1 MESTLKGNCLLK
13 ENWRSDMADG
23 KMEDGEHYDLGRIE
37 NMTINNFNKQK
48 NNLGG
53 TSALMLPRGGAT
65 ADGGD
70 SVYSRGI
77 KFNDEELQ
85 K

>member
-13 ENWRSDMADG
+13 ENWRSDMTEG
-23 KMEDGEHYDLGRIE
+23 KMEGGEHYDLKRIE

-53 TSALMLPRGGAT
+53 
-65 ADGGD
+65 
-70 SVYSRGI
+70 
-77 KFNDEELQ
+77 
-85 K
+85 

>member
-13 ENWRSDMADG
+13 ENWRNDMIDG
-23 KMEDGEHYDLGRIE
+23 KMDGNEKINLGRIE
-37 NMTINNFNKQK
+37 MMTINNFNKQK

-53 TSALMLPRGGAT
+53 ASSLLLPLPIGT

-70 SVYSRGI
+70 SVYSAGI
-77 KFNDEELQ
+77 KFNDEI
-85 K
+85 

>member
-13 ENWRSDMADG
+13 ENWRSDMVDG
-23 KMEDGEHYDLGRIE
+23 KMEGGENYDLGRIE
-37 NMTINNFNKQK
+37 NLTINNFNKQK

-53 TSALMLPRGGAT
+53 ASSLMLPLGNT

-70 SVYSRGI
+70 SVYSAGI
-77 KFNDEELQ
+77 KFNDAEM
-85 K
+85 

>member
-23 KMEDGEHYDLGRIE
+23 KMEGGEHYDLKRIE

-53 TSALMLPRGGAT
+53 
-65 ADGGD
+65 
-70 SVYSRGI
+70 
-77 KFNDEELQ
+77 
-85 K
+85 